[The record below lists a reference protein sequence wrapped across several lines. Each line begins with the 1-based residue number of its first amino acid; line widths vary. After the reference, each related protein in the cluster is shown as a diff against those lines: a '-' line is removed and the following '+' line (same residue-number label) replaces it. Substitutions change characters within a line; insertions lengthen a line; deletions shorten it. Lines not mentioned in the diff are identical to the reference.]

1 MLMNKTAIECWNIL
15 KYEIES
21 IIDKFVPFQKQGK
34 RCRKKHL
41 SKEAIRKIMLKQTMW
56 RVYRRTRKDEDCAKY
71 KEALNAAT
79 TEIRQSK
86 RSYEQKLACNIK
98 NDSKSFY
105 AYVRSKQNVQD
116 KVGPLED
123 SAGNIISQ
131 GFLMA
136 EDLNGY
142 FSSVF
147 TKEDISSL
155 PVADAKFQGAK
166 SDYLG
171 PLVVTPELVAK
182 KIKAMK
188 DNKSPGVDG
197 IPPKLLMETVEQISI
212 PLARVFNLSL
222 KEGVVP
228 FEWKEANIIPLFKK
242 GSRNKS
248 ENYRPVSLT
257 SVICKLLERLI
268 KYHMVEFLVKHKLL
282 NSSQHGFLK
291 ARSCLTNMLC
301 FLEEITKWIDVG
313 SPVDIIYLDFQK
325 AFDKV
330 PHQRLLLKLKAHGIG
345 DSITDWIEQWLTERR
360 QRVVVDGEVSN
371 WKSVLRGVPQG
382 SVLGHILFLIYIN
395 DLDDS
400 ITSNVLKFADDT
412 KLFRKV
418 NTDGDKQHLQNDLD
432 RLVKWSEKWQMLFNF
447 GKCKCLHTGHRNL
460 NVNYK
465 MGDTVLG
472 TTVKEKDLGVT
483 ISADMKVS
491 EQCGIAASKGNQM
504 LGLIR
509 RNITYKGKK
518 LIIPLYKAI
527 VRPHLEYCI
536 QAWRPYRKKDID
548 TLERI
553 QRRAT
558 KMIPELRDLSYE
570 ERLKECGLTTLETR
584 RLRGDQIEVF
594 KILNGYENIDR
605 NMFFSLKKDSRTR
618 GHEVK
623 LVKDQCRLDIRKH
636 SFSQRTINEW
646 NKLSTD
652 CVTASSVNMFKNK
665 VDTYLRRAGYK

>member
-1 MLMNKTAIECWNIL
+1 
-15 KYEIES
+15 
-21 IIDKFVPFQKQGK
+21 
-34 RCRKKHL
+34 
-41 SKEAIRKIMLKQTMW
+41 MLKQTMW
-56 RVYRRTRKDEDCAKY
+56 RVYRRTRKDEDYAKY

-155 PVADAKFQGAK
+155 PVADAKFKGAK

-268 KYHMVEFLVKHKLL
+268 KDHMVDFLVKHKLL

-345 DSITDWIEQWLTERR
+345 DSITDWIEQWLTDRR

-371 WKSVLRGVPQG
+371 WKSVLSGVPQG
-382 SVLGHILFLIYIN
+382 SVLGPILFLIYIN

-460 NVNYK
+460 NVNYR

-491 EQCGIAASKGNQM
+491 EQCGIAASKGNQI

-636 SFSQRTINEW
+636 SFSHRTINEW